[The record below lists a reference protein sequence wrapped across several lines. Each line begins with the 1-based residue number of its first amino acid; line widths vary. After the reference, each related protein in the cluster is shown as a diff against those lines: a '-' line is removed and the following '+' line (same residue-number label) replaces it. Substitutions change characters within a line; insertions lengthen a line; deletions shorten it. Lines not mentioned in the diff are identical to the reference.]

1 MSALADAAG
10 EDALAGLKRA
20 GLRNMQ
26 RVSIALL
33 GVMLV
38 LLLISVHYQSAYPW
52 LHWVRAAAEAA
63 IVGAIADW
71 YAVVALFRHPLGIP
85 VPHTAIIPKKKDS
98 IGESLGT
105 FVEQNFLTPD
115 NIVRKLGEHNAA
127 RAVAEWLAESRN
139 SRTVAETLADLMQA
153 AMNAL
158 ADKDVRTLFD
168 KTIASHLLQLDVAR
182 IAGRVLELLMEDNR
196 HHPALE
202 RVLTAMEEVLT
213 QNEERIRVKFGEA
226 SRFTPGILDAY
237 IVGKFVA
244 GVVALL
250 REVKANPDHELRR
263 EFDAAARKF
272 IQDLKTSPEY
282 RDKGRA
288 LMQDFIRQL
297 TDDDYS
303 ARLWSELRRRIEDD
317 LRKQDSVIK
326 EQVAMALASLGNGV
340 LSDRALQDKLNAWLP
355 EAARGIVSRHGHQIS
370 SLISDVVK
378 SWDADD
384 VSRKLELE
392 IGRDLQFIRINGTL
406 VGGFVGIVL
415 HAIAVFISG

>member
-1 MSALADAAG
+1 LSVLADVAG

-20 GLRNMQ
+20 GLRKMQ
-26 RVSIALL
+26 QVSIALL
-33 GVMLV
+33 AMMLV
-38 LLLISVHYQSAYPW
+38 LLFLSVHYQSAYPW

-63 IVGAIADW
+63 VVGAIADW

-85 VPHTAIIPKKKDS
+85 VPHTAIIPRKKDS

-115 NIVRKLGEHNAA
+115 NIVRKLAQHNAA
-127 RAVAEWLAESRN
+127 RSAAEWLAESRN
-139 SRTVAETLADLMQA
+139 SRTVAETIADLIPA

-168 KTIASHLLQLDVAR
+168 KTIVSQLLQLDVAR
-182 IAGRVLELLMEDNR
+182 VAGRVLELLMDGNR
-196 HHPALE
+196 HHATLE
-202 RVLTAMEEVLT
+202 RVLTAMEKVLT

-226 SRFTPGILDAY
+226 SRFTPRIFDAY
-237 IVGKFVA
+237 IVRKFVA

-250 REVKANPDHELRR
+250 REVKADPEHELWR

-272 IQDLKTSPEY
+272 IENLKTSPDY
-282 RDKGRA
+282 RDKGRV

-297 TDDDYS
+297 ANDDYY
-303 ARLWSELRRRIEDD
+303 AQLWSDLRRRIEND
-317 LRKQDSVIK
+317 LRRQDSVIK
-326 EQVAMALASLGNGV
+326 EQVAIALASLASGV
-340 LSDRALQDKLNAWLP
+340 LSDRSLQDKLNAWLA
-355 EAARGIVSRHGHQIS
+355 EAGRGIVSRHGHQIS

-378 SWDADD
+378 SWDAKD

-392 IGRDLQFIRINGTL
+392 LGPDLQFIRINGTL
-406 VGGFVGIVL
+406 VGGSIGIVL
-415 HAIAVFISG
+415 HAIALFVSG

>member
-1 MSALADAAG
+1 
-10 EDALAGLKRA
+10 
-20 GLRNMQ
+20 MQ
-26 RVSIALL
+26 RAAIALL
-33 GVMLV
+33 CVMLA

-63 IVGAIADW
+63 VVGAIADW

-85 VPHTAIIPKKKDS
+85 VPHTAIIPRKKDS
-98 IGESLGT
+98 IGESLGA
-105 FVEQNFLTPD
+105 FVEQNFLTPG
-115 NIVRKLGEHNAA
+115 NILRKLSEHNAA
-127 RAVAEWLAESRN
+127 RAVAAWLAESRN
-139 SRTVAETLADLMQA
+139 SRTVADTLADLMPA

-168 KTIASHLLQLDVAR
+168 KTIVSHLLQLDVAR
-182 IAGRVLELLMEDNR
+182 IAGRVLELLMEGNR
-196 HHPALE
+196 HHATLE

-226 SRFTPGILDAY
+226 SRFTPGIVDAY
-237 IVGKFVA
+237 IVRKFVA

-272 IQDLKTSPEY
+272 IQDLKTSPKY

-288 LMQDFIRQL
+288 LMQDFIHQL
-297 TDDDYS
+297 ASDDYYT
-303 ARLWSELRRRIEDD
+303 RLWSELRRRIEDD

-340 LSDRALQDKLNAWLP
+340 LSDRALQDKLNAWLA

-370 SLISDVVK
+370 SLVSEVVK
-378 SWDADD
+378 SWDAGD

-406 VGGFVGIVL
+406 VGGAVGIVL
-415 HAIAVFISG
+415 HAIVVFFSG

>member
-1 MSALADAAG
+1 
-10 EDALAGLKRA
+10 
-20 GLRNMQ
+20 MQ

-33 GVMLV
+33 GVMLA

-139 SRTVAETLADLMQA
+139 SRTVAETLADLMPA

>member
-1 MSALADAAG
+1 VDAAG
-10 EDALAGLKRA
+10 EDALAGLKQA

-26 RVSIALL
+26 RLAIALL

-63 IVGAIADW
+63 VVGAIADW

-98 IGESLGT
+98 IGESLGA

-115 NIVRKLGEHNAA
+115 NILRKLGEHNAV

-139 SRTVAETLADLMQA
+139 SRTVADTLADLMPA

-168 KTIASHLLQLDVAR
+168 KTIVSHLLQLDVAR
-182 IAGRVLELLMEDNR
+182 VAGRVLELFMEGNR
-196 HHPALE
+196 HHATFE

-213 QNEERIRVKFGEA
+213 QNEGRIRVKFGEA
-226 SRFTPGILDAY
+226 SRFTPGIFDAY
-237 IVGKFVA
+237 VVRKFVA

-250 REVKANPDHELRR
+250 REVKADPDHELRR

-288 LMQDFIRQL
+288 LMQDFLRQL
-297 TDDDYS
+297 ANDDYY
-303 ARLWSELRRRIEDD
+303 ARLWSKLRRRIEDD
-317 LRKQDSVIK
+317 LRRQDSVIK
-326 EQVAMALASLGNGV
+326 DQVAMALVSLGNGV
-340 LSDRALQDKLNAWLP
+340 LADRSLQDKLNAWLA

-406 VGGFVGIVL
+406 VGGSVGIVL

>member
-98 IGESLGT
+98 IGESLGA

-139 SRTVAETLADLMQA
+139 SRTVAETLADLMPA

-196 HHPALE
+196 HHPTLE

-288 LMQDFIRQL
+288 LMQDFIRQF

-340 LSDRALQDKLNAWLP
+340 LADRTLQDKLNAWLP

-378 SWDADD
+378 SWDSDD

>member
-139 SRTVAETLADLMQA
+139 SRTVAETLADLMPA

-196 HHPALE
+196 HHPTLE

-288 LMQDFIRQL
+288 LMQDFIRQF

-340 LSDRALQDKLNAWLP
+340 LADRTLQDKLNAWLP

>member
-139 SRTVAETLADLMQA
+139 SRTVAETLADLMPA

-168 KTIASHLLQLDVAR
+168 KTIASLLLQLDVAR

-196 HHPALE
+196 HHPTLE

-340 LSDRALQDKLNAWLP
+340 LADRTLQDKLNAWLP

-406 VGGFVGIVL
+406 VGGFVGIAL